1 MAEIPDV
8 GPVELSLQKYSG
20 LCNVLS
26 YLTADEIQKTEW
38 LSILE
43 NIYNHL
49 SLIVCKDTSMKQK
62 ILLPKLLVSNFD
74 DEQIWQQIELINS
87 VLSKNIL
94 SEIDKKLMGKT
105 PEPEP
110 NSSLEKKSK
119 HTKKEFNK
127 SDDKQKD
134 ENIDTESDIEKESES
149 FDDAISNDK
158 PKFDLA
164 DMDKFCEEI
173 EKHDESNNS
182 ESGEELE
189 DDIFGN
195 DGDDDGE
202 PEEENMVESRL
213 EKELKKINNKI
224 AVNEEQSMEA
234 KSWKMLGESSQ
245 RDRETNALLE
255 EHLQFD
261 HGVRA
266 APEITLE
273 TSSKIEKLIIE
284 RIKIKLYDDVER
296 KEKPNGKDLMK
307 QKDLPLNQEKSKL
320 SLAEVYEKDY
330 IEALDQASGV
340 EKEEQINEAEESIK
354 IDLDHLFRKLDA
366 LSNFSYTPKGVK
378 DEIKIIVNAPTI
390 SMEEAMPTAVS
401 DSQVL
406 APAEIKAKQKE
417 ELRTSVEETQTDKK
431 RKRRKIKKSQSIKS
445 NDRDLKKLKLDRQ
458 DGKKKV
464 TSKKDTISLV
474 SDEVKQGIS
483 LAKKSSEKINS
494 NFFSKLQDS
503 IDQKEPDEKSRSKRS
518 KDKKKQKFNKF
529 G

>member
-1 MAEIPDV
+1 
-8 GPVELSLQKYSG
+8 
-20 LCNVLS
+20 
-26 YLTADEIQKTEW
+26 
-38 LSILE
+38 
-43 NIYNHL
+43 
-49 SLIVCKDTSMKQK
+49 
-62 ILLPKLLVSNFD
+62 
-74 DEQIWQQIELINS
+74 
-87 VLSKNIL
+87 
-94 SEIDKKLMGKT
+94 
-105 PEPEP
+105 
-110 NSSLEKKSK
+110 
-119 HTKKEFNK
+119 
-127 SDDKQKD
+127 
-134 ENIDTESDIEKESES
+134 
-149 FDDAISNDK
+149 
-158 PKFDLA
+158 
-164 DMDKFCEEI
+164 
-173 EKHDESNNS
+173 
-182 ESGEELE
+182 
-189 DDIFGN
+189 
-195 DGDDDGE
+195 
-202 PEEENMVESRL
+202 MVESRL

-445 NDRDLKKLKLDRQ
+445 NDRELKKLKLDRQ

>member
-127 SDDKQKD
+127 SDDKQQD
-134 ENIDTESDIEKESES
+134 ANIDTESDIEKESES

-213 EKELKKINNKI
+213 EKELKK
-224 AVNEEQSMEA
+224 V
-234 KSWKMLGESSQ
+234 
-245 RDRETNALLE
+245 
-255 EHLQFD
+255 
-261 HGVRA
+261 
-266 APEITLE
+266 
-273 TSSKIEKLIIE
+273 
-284 RIKIKLYDDVER
+284 IKLSSV
-296 KEKPNGKDLMK
+296 G
-307 QKDLPLNQEKSKL
+307 
-320 SLAEVYEKDY
+320 
-330 IEALDQASGV
+330 
-340 EKEEQINEAEESIK
+340 SIK
-354 IDLDHLFRKLDA
+354 FYFSINTDQVPSVSFVYRKLVCHKK
-366 LSNFSYTPKGVK
+366 FT
-378 DEIKIIVNAPTI
+378 
-390 SMEEAMPTAVS
+390 
-401 DSQVL
+401 
-406 APAEIKAKQKE
+406 KE
-417 ELRTSVEETQTDKK
+417 ELFITW
-431 RKRRKIKKSQSIKS
+431 
-445 NDRDLKKLKLDRQ
+445 
-458 DGKKKV
+458 
-464 TSKKDTISLV
+464 
-474 SDEVKQGIS
+474 
-483 LAKKSSEKINS
+483 
-494 NFFSKLQDS
+494 F
-503 IDQKEPDEKSRSKRS
+503 
-518 KDKKKQKFNKF
+518 
-529 G
+529 